1 MKELGDVIFI
11 GYGPGNIEWNCYRED
26 RSDEDFLRAA
36 AKMRETLK
44 ASRERAGRAR
54 FPDHI
59 DKEGRAHWMER
70 AK

>member
-44 ASRERAGRAR
+44 ASRERA
-54 FPDHI
+54 
-59 DKEGRAHWMER
+59 ER